1 MLTAPC
7 FSMMALNTSLPQ
19 PYFLKALER
28 TKKPKLHT
36 AILQCWQLCCADIDL
51 WYATAQGIHHL
62 CPQFDR
68 RMIYRAPGQHKGYK
82 HARWPSY
89 QATRVNNRTT
99 VPFPLPWPFWPC
111 LTFPSLNS
119 LNPVVPSFPSEH
131 ETNYSISYTATPVGQ
146 PTLPRKWVPY
156 VLFRIPYSVKSHNS
170 KRHLNLGTWGP
181 VVPPKLHK

>member
-1 MLTAPC
+1 
-7 FSMMALNTSLPQ
+7 MMALNTSLPQ

-36 AILQCWQLCCADIDL
+36 AILQCWQPCCADIDL
-51 WYATAQGIHHL
+51 WYATAPGIHHL

-82 HARWPSY
+82 HASWPSH

-99 VPFPLPWPFWPC
+99 VPFPLPWPVWPC

-131 ETNYSISYTATPVGQ
+131 QLTSASA
-146 PTLPRKWVPY
+146 TLPLLLVSQRSLENEW
-156 VLFRIPYSVKSHNS
+156 LTCSSGFHT
-170 KRHLNLGTWGP
+170 L
-181 VVPPKLHK
+181 